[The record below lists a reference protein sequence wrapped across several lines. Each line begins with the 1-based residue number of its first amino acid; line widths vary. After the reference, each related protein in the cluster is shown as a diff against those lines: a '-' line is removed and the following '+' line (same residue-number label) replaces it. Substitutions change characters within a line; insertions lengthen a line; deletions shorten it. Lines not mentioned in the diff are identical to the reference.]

1 MLSQAARVPRTAL
14 SNPFDLANEQAYQ
27 VWSDQKLTN
36 YPRSIDEIVVEIENL
51 NEMKPSELDA
61 IRNRCSKAN
70 MAVYKS
76 RHPEADYIH
85 QRQVVQNI
93 GVSFGLK
100 NLDINIRADGEGISA
115 LHVAATENHHEYIPY
130 SNRAI
135 NWHTDG
141 YYNDLRNKIR
151 AMILHCVSPAAS
163 GGENAFVDH
172 EMLYLLMRNEN
183 PAYIDALMQ
192 ADVMTIPANIE
203 NGVELRAA
211 QTGPVFSIDPQT
223 GDLHMRY
230 TARTRSI
237 EWKDTGLVR
246 EAVEFIKTFLNSA
259 SPYIFH
265 HRLSAGEGI
274 ICNNV
279 LHNRNAFEDDPGKN
293 QERMIFRGRFYDRI
307 RCK

>member
-1 MLSQAARVPRTAL
+1 MLSQAAKVPHTAS

-27 VWSDQKLTN
+27 VWRDQKMITA
-36 YPRSIDEIVVEIENL
+36 PRSTDELVVDIENL
-51 NEMKPSELDA
+51 NELKPSELDA
-61 IRNRCSKAN
+61 IRNRCGKAN
-70 MAVYKS
+70 MAIYKS
-76 RHPEADYIH
+76 RHPEADYIS

-93 GVSFGLK
+93 GRSFGLK
-100 NLDINIRADGEGISA
+100 NLDSNIRADDGGISA
-115 LHVAATENHHEYIPY
+115 LHVTATENHHEYIPY
-130 SNRAI
+130 SNRSI

-141 YYNDLRNKIR
+141 YYNEPENKIR

-163 GGENAFVDH
+163 GGENALVDH
-172 EMLYLLMRNEN
+172 EMLYLLMRDEN

-192 ADVMTIPANIE
+192 EDVMTIPANIE
-203 NGVELRAA
+203 NDVELRAA

-223 GDLHMRY
+223 GALHMRY

-237 EWKDTGLVR
+237 EWKSNELVH

-293 QERMIFRGRFYDRI
+293 QERMIFRGRFYERI
-307 RCK
+307 T